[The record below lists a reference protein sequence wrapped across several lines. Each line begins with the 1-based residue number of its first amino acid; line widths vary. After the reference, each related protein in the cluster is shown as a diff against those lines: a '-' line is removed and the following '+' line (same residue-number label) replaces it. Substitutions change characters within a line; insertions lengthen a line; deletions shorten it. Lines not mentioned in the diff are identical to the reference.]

1 MLNPNGMG
9 TSVRWNYSRP
19 DQPDYSTELVGTVVA
34 IQEVQAMNFGN
45 DGKVTTPK
53 FWQDGNPV
61 WNIRMAFAKEDGS
74 LATWTFQPAGKAQRE
89 GKKPSVHM
97 ALFALTNNTDMRN
110 LIGQTLRIT
119 TEEPAP
125 GYRWGIGNPRPWKVE
140 LLQNV
145 GPFEL
150 AQELDPQ
157 YTVGQ
162 VLADTAASGGHYNT
176 PQQQQQQQPMPN
188 PQYQQPT
195 MQQPQM
201 YQQPMMQPQM
211 QPMMQPQMQQ
221 PAMRPQMPQ
230 PAMQPMVQQSAPMG
244 MDPNVVA
251 GMQAM
256 GVQPQPVMQ
265 QPQAPALYDDIP
277 F

>member
-176 PQQQQQQQPMPN
+176 PQQQQQQPMPN
-188 PQYQQPT
+188 PQYQQPA

-201 YQQPMMQPQM
+201 YRQPMMQPQ
-211 QPMMQPQMQQ
+211 MQPQMQQ